1 VRVLVA
7 GASGVIGRRLVR
19 MLVPFGHRVTG
30 TTRSPERAAMVRAV
44 GATPLVVDT
53 FNESR
58 LGDAVASAR
67 PEVVAAAVRAGSR
80 RLVAQ
85 SIAWAYARGPEPH
98 PEADPLDTG
107 AEGNRLVTVLGV
119 TELERLVTSVPRLEG
134 LVSRYGQLHG
144 LGTWKRGAGRQCA
157 PARRGRRSWRRTRR
171 GPRRTG
177 RLQHRGRR
185 WRGVE
190 REGARRARLGPG
202 PPLALTSPSP
212 CAGPPYRGS
221 IATRPRRC
229 WHHGRRAGRDRSRRV
244 GRRCR

>member
-144 LGTWKRGAGRQCA
+144 LGTWNAEPVGNVPLHVEAAAHGAALAVVRGEPGAYNIVEDGGA
-157 PARRGRRSWRRTRR
+157 ASNAKAR
-171 GPRRTG
+171 
-177 RLQHRGRR
+177 
-185 WRGVE
+185 
-190 REGARRARLGPG
+190 AALGWDPG
-202 PPLALTSPSP
+202 L
-212 CAGPPYRGS
+212 R
-221 IATRPRRC
+221 
-229 WHHGRRAGRDRSRRV
+229 
-244 GRRCR
+244 

>member
-19 MLVPFGHRVTG
+19 ILVASGHRVTG
-30 TTRSPERAAMVRAV
+30 TTRSPERAATVRAV
-44 GATPLVVDT
+44 GATPLVVDV

-67 PEVVAAAVRAGSR
+67 PEVVVHLITDLPDRVDPTGIAEMTARNARIRTQGTRHLVAAALRAGSR

-119 TELERLVTSVPRLEG
+119 TELERLVTSIPRLEG
-134 LVSRYGQLHG
+134 LVLRYGQLHG
-144 LGTWKRGAGRQCA
+144 LGTWNAEPVGNVPLHVEAAAHAAALAVVRGEPGAYNIVEDGGA
-157 PARRGRRSWRRTRR
+157 ASNAKAR
-171 GPRRTG
+171 
-177 RLQHRGRR
+177 
-185 WRGVE
+185 
-190 REGARRARLGPG
+190 AALGWDPG
-202 PPLALTSPSP
+202 LL
-212 CAGPPYRGS
+212 
-221 IATRPRRC
+221 
-229 WHHGRRAGRDRSRRV
+229 
-244 GRRCR
+244 